1 MDFDAYAAQGVDL
14 VSSRPCP
21 RHPDDPLASLDG
33 LRDFL
38 ETRDWMAKRAR
49 HEDLAPLAE
58 LRAGLREVF
67 DAPGGDRSR
76 RMVRQLNVLLA
87 RHPLALSISGHDD
100 ADWHLHVASTGGP
113 VAVEYAAGAVTGLT
127 MAFLDLGAD
136 RFGTC
141 TAAGCTDV
149 FLDTTRN
156 RSRRFCSERCATRS
170 HVAALRSR
178 RRAAG

>member
-1 MDFDAYAAQGVDL
+1 
-14 VSSRPCP
+14 
-21 RHPDDPLASLDG
+21 
-33 LRDFL
+33 
-38 ETRDWMAKRAR
+38 
-49 HEDLAPLAE
+49 
-58 LRAGLREVF
+58 
-67 DAPGGDRSR
+67 
-76 RMVRQLNVLLA
+76 
-87 RHPLALSISGHDD
+87 
-100 ADWHLHVASTGGP
+100 
-113 VAVEYAAGAVTGLT
+113 

-178 RRAAG
+178 RRASG